1 MAEPLWLDDVEMAA
15 WRSLLRSHAA
25 LLARLD
31 RDLHDEHGMSLG
43 EYEVLA
49 HLSEEPEQRLRLA
62 ELAER
67 VLISPSALTRRVDR
81 LVQRGWVERQP
92 CRDDARGM
100 FAVLT
105 AEGRQR
111 LEEAA
116 PTHVQGVR
124 CHLVDRLSRG
134 ELKALAQALSHV
146 AGEGATPP

>member
-1 MAEPLWLDDVEMAA
+1 MAEARWLDDVEMAA

-25 LLARLD
+25 LLTRLD
-31 RDLHDEHGMSLG
+31 RDLHEQHGMSLG

-49 HLSEEPEQRLRLA
+49 HLSEEPEERLRLS

-67 VLISPSALTRRVDR
+67 VLLSPSALTRRIDR
-81 LVQRGWVERQP
+81 LAQRGWVERQP

-105 AEGRQR
+105 AEGRSR

-124 CHLVDRLSRG
+124 CHLVDKLSRT
-134 ELKALAQALSHV
+134 ELRALAEALSHV